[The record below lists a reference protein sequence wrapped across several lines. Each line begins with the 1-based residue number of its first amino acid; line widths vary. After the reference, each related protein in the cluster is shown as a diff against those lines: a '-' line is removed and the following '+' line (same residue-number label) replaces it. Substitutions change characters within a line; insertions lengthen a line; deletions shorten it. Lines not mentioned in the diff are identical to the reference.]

1 MGMGGMAGGPDAP
14 MLPPEADVKNATLEV
29 EATGVPGQKLWE
41 IYVDS
46 LPELQAA
53 AAKAAGETA
62 TGQGD
67 VATAGSAAVE
77 QVSAELSGKF
87 LEVLTVAKLSVAL
100 NKLDLLTPT
109 AKMTGKGAATYLP
122 AEGMPEGKVT
132 LRFSGVDA
140 LAKAMQKRGPQDQ
153 MAQDIM
159 GALAGITAMGKPDP
173 ASPANDRAY
182 IIEIQFSK
190 DGKILMNGQ
199 DMMGMQ

>member
-1 MGMGGMAGGPDAP
+1 
-14 MLPPEADVKNATLEV
+14 
-29 EATGVPGQKLWE
+29 
-41 IYVDS
+41 
-46 LPELQAA
+46 
-53 AAKAAGETA
+53 
-62 TGQGD
+62 
-67 VATAGSAAVE
+67 VATAGGAAVE
-77 QVSAELSGKF
+77 QVGAELSGKF
-87 LEVLTVAKLSVAL
+87 LEVLTAAKLSVAL
-100 NKLDLLTPT
+100 HKLDLLTPT

-159 GALAGITAMGKPDP
+159 GALAAITAMGKPDP